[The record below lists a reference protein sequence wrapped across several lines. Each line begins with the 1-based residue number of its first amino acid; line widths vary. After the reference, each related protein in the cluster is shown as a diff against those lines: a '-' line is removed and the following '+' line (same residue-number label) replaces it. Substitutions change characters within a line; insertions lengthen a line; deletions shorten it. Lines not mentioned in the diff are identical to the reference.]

1 VRITV
6 TQPEASLSLSEES
19 VVLGAQQGSSASV
32 MLECTGAWRVS
43 SVTVPDWLSV
53 TPANATGNANIT
65 VTASSDNAS
74 EAPRTAVISFIH
86 TASIVSS
93 LNVTQQ
99 AGTGVLE
106 VTETETNLYPNPVSD
121 VLTLDL
127 EGSFRY
133 TVYDVSG
140 RAVMQGVLSASD
152 HTLSVANLESGV
164 YYIRLTEELTG
175 RMMSKK
181 IVKR

>member
-1 VRITV
+1 
-6 TQPEASLSLSEES
+6 
-19 VVLGAQQGSSASV
+19 
-32 MLECTGAWRVS
+32 M
-43 SVTVPDWLSV
+43 
-53 TPANATGNANIT
+53 
-65 VTASSDNAS
+65 
-74 EAPRTAVISFIH
+74 
-86 TASIVSS
+86 
-93 LNVTQQ
+93 
-99 AGTGVLE
+99 
-106 VTETETNLYPNPVSD
+106 TETETNLYPNPVSD